1 MADAGS
7 LKSDPLF
14 VGLTRPPLFLG
25 VSMSF
30 AMLNIFACMLY
41 YVQTSDLKSVLIG
54 CVLHLIGYIICFKE
68 PLFIELILMRSQ
80 KCSLCKNKIFH
91 GNVNSYDMY

>member
-1 MADAGS
+1 MAETGS

-14 VGLTRPPLFLG
+14 VGLTRPPLFFG

-30 AMLNIFACMLY
+30 SMLNLFSVMIY
-41 YVQTSDLKSVLIG
+41 YIQTSNPKAVIIG
-54 CVLHLIGYIICFKE
+54 LFIHLVGYILCFKE
-68 PLFIELILMRSQ
+68 PLIIELYLNRSQ
-80 KCSLCKNKIFH
+80 KCSKCRNKMYH